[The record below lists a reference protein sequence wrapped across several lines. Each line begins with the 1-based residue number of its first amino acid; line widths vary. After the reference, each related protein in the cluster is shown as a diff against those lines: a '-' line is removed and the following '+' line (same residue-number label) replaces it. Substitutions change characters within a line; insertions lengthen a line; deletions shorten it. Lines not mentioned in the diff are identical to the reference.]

1 MLLLTKENAKSEIF
15 EPKKN
20 AIIDVFAD
28 WCGPCQQ
35 MNPIFEE
42 LASEFGQYVF
52 AKINIDEQRD
62 LTTEYGITS
71 VPTFIFIKNGDIVAK
86 ETGYM
91 SKEDFIEKINMHLG

>member
-1 MLLLTKENAKSEIF
+1 MSMLTKESAQSEIF
-15 EPKKN
+15 GPKKN

-42 LASEFGQYVF
+42 LSQEFSQYVF
-52 AKINIDEQRD
+52 AKINVDEQRD
-62 LTTEYGITS
+62 LTMEYGISS
-71 VPTFIFIKNGDIVAK
+71 VPTFIFIKNGTVVAK

-91 SKEDFIEKINMHLG
+91 SKEDFVDKIQTHLG